1 MVEIKHATD
10 ATFEE
15 LVLKSE
21 RPVVVDF
28 WAAWCGP
35 CRMVAPELE
44 KLAQKYDGAVD
55 VVKVDVDANPALSQA
70 FNILSI
76 PTIAFFQ
83 PGKQPMG
90 VQGFKPL
97 EQLEVQFGLAE
108 FAVDAPAAAPT
119 ETVASPEN

>member
-1 MVEIKHATD
+1 MSAIKHATD

-15 LVLKSE
+15 LVLRSD

-44 KLAQKYDGAVD
+44 KLVAKYGDQVA
-55 VVKVDVDANPALSQA
+55 VVKVDVDANPALAQA
-70 FNILSI
+70 FNVMSI

-83 PGKQPMG
+83 PGQQPKG
-90 VQGFKPL
+90 VTGFRNLVQLESEFGL
-97 EQLEVQFGLAE
+97 EQ
-108 FAVDAPAAAPT
+108 FAPVN
-119 ETVASPEN
+119 S